1 MGKPLETKVNTLLTY
16 YQTKKY
22 IEAEKLAKLIIF
34 EFPENI
40 FAWRVLSF
48 VLKKNGKLN
57 ESLSAHQK
65 SVQLDPNNE
74 ETHFNLGNTLR
85 ELGKLEEAK
94 ESYKQAI
101 RIKPDYVDAYNNL
114 GITFQQLGEL
124 KEAKESYKQVI
135 RIKPDYV
142 DAYNNLGYTF
152 QKLGELEEAANSF
165 TRAIGLNPNL
175 SKSHL
180 NLVKLLTIYDPKK
193 KISNEIVKINQEI
206 KNNYLKN
213 GISEVK
219 NDDKIIKLIH
229 KSSSIIKR
237 FKIELVTE
245 RVQVFR
251 NNSVDL
257 NCDRHKAIFNKFNI
271 IPKFCFGCYKI
282 QIEPKSI
289 IDLIKLLV
297 IFDKIKLDNNNIRK
311 CIVEMRPNI
320 SGFYK
325 GLIYCSGLEEANQVS
340 NFLKRVVNENISSE
354 LFVTIKRGCSE
365 YPISYPDYKK
375 INNFGEQP
383 MNYNEDWK
391 SIEEKYDTLNSIKS
405 NMIIP
410 TVSGL
415 NLHDI
420 LIIQNWIDYAKAI
433 GDSSVNLLNQT
444 KIFSLKIYNIAKKR
458 TERYPWRE

>member
-48 VLKKNGKLN
+48 VLKKNGKMN

-65 SVQLDPNNE
+65 SVQLDPKNE

-114 GITFQQLGEL
+114 G
-124 KEAKESYKQVI
+124 
-135 RIKPDYV
+135 
-142 DAYNNLGYTF
+142 YTF

-165 TRAIGLNPNL
+165 TRAIVLNPNL

-391 SIEEKYDTLNSIKS
+391 SIEEKYDALNSIKS

-458 TERYPWRE
+458 TEKYPWRE

>member
-48 VLKKNGKLN
+48 VLKKNGKMN

-65 SVQLDPNNE
+65 SVQLDPKNE

-101 RIKPDYVDAYNNL
+101 GIKPDYVDAYNNL
-114 GITFQQLGEL
+114 GITFQQ
-124 KEAKESYKQVI
+124 
-135 RIKPDYV
+135 
-142 DAYNNLGYTF
+142 
-152 QKLGELEEAANSF
+152 LGELEEAANSF

-180 NLVKLLTIYDPKK
+180 NLVKLLTIYDPQK
-193 KISNEIVKINQEI
+193 KISNDIVKINQEI

-219 NDDKIIKLIH
+219 SDDNIIKLVHESSKIIKRY
-229 KSSSIIKR
+229 KT
-237 FKIELVTE
+237 ELVTE
-245 RVQVFR
+245 RVQVYR

-282 QIEPKSI
+282 QIEPRSI
-289 IDLIKLLV
+289 IDLIKLLI
-297 IFDKIKLDNNNIRK
+297 IFDKIKLNKNNIRK

-340 NFLKRVVNENISSE
+340 NYLNRVVNENISSE

-365 YPISYPDYKK
+365 YPISYPNYKK
-375 INNFGEQP
+375 INKVGEQP

-391 SIEEKYDTLNSIKS
+391 SIEEKYDSLNSIKS
-405 NMIIP
+405 NIIIP

-433 GDSSVNLLNQT
+433 GDTSVNLLNQT

-458 TERYPWRE
+458 TEKYPWRE

>member
-48 VLKKNGKLN
+48 VLKKNGKMN

-65 SVQLDPNNE
+65 SVQLDPKNE

-114 GITFQQLGEL
+114 G
-124 KEAKESYKQVI
+124 
-135 RIKPDYV
+135 
-142 DAYNNLGYTF
+142 YTF

-165 TRAIGLNPNL
+165 TRAIVLNPNL

-193 KISNEIVKINQEI
+193 KISNEIIKINQEI

-213 GISEVK
+213 GVSEVK

-391 SIEEKYDTLNSIKS
+391 SIEEKYDALNSIKS

-410 TVSGL
+410 TLSGL

-458 TERYPWRE
+458 TEKYPWRE

>member
-48 VLKKNGKLN
+48 VLKKNGKMN

-65 SVQLDPNNE
+65 SVQLDPKNE

-114 GITFQQLGEL
+114 G
-124 KEAKESYKQVI
+124 
-135 RIKPDYV
+135 
-142 DAYNNLGYTF
+142 YTF

-165 TRAIGLNPNL
+165 TRAIVLNPNL

-193 KISNEIVKINQEI
+193 KISNEIIKINQEI

-391 SIEEKYDTLNSIKS
+391 SIEEKYDALNSIKS

-410 TVSGL
+410 TLSGL

-458 TERYPWRE
+458 TEKYPWRE